1 MVAAE
6 SLPEPEFEH
15 LADAMA
21 AARDNRSLSLR
32 LETRGLAAER
42 DVLTLGVKL
51 ERTAGVTDVVLERCT
66 EQDAVFMVRGTD
78 LSAVFADGD
87 PLDAFTVQLTGR
99 PTPGGVLSVVATH
112 HNTRTGTRPDLR
124 PVAPDVFVDP
134 GSTIPDDAFAAVGAR
149 LLSLERPPVDGANEA
164 SSAATATM
172 TATREAPASPD
183 ARPGGSVPALDD
195 LVVTVGPFRSFDR
208 VNAFQDGV
216 RALDG
221 VRRVE
226 VGRFYRGTLRLKVQ
240 YSGIVSLAH
249 RLRQLEGFG
258 AITITE
264 QGEDTVDVSL
274 PE

>member
-6 SLPEPEFEH
+6 SLTEFEH
-15 LADAMA
+15 LAEAMA
-21 AARDNRSLSLR
+21 GARGTRNLSLR

-42 DVLTLGVKL
+42 DVLTLGAKL
-51 ERTAGVTDVVLERCT
+51 ERTAGVTDVILEHCS
-66 EQDAVFMVRGTD
+66 EHAAVFVVHGTD
-78 LSAVFADGD
+78 LSAVFADGE
-87 PLDAFTVQLTGR
+87 PLDVFTVELNA
-99 PTPGGVLSVVATH
+99 PTLPSGVLSVVATH
-112 HNTRTGTRPDLR
+112 DARATARAELR
-124 PVAPDVFVDP
+124 PVPVPDFVDP
-134 GSTIPDDAFAAVGAR
+134 GSTVPDDAFEAIGAR
-149 LLSLERPPVDGANEA
+149 LLSLGATDAVEPPSIATVAAIAAPEA
-164 SSAATATM
+164 LVNA
-172 TATREAPASPD
+172 D
-183 ARPGGSVPALDD
+183 ARPGGSVAALDD

-208 VNAFQDGV
+208 VNAFQDAV

-226 VGRFYRGTLRLKVQ
+226 VGRFYRGTLRLKVE
-240 YSGIVSLAH
+240 YAGIVSLAH